1 MTRMARWNGERI
13 GTLSLRL
20 DAGSCVI
27 LGAAV
32 AVEAPFVAATLPLP
46 VWAVVAVG
54 VAVMLWAGLVL
65 LLLARLPLRSALR
78 LVMTANLFASLAVA
92 AVSLGGATVLVVLA
106 VLAIAVD
113 IALFAGSQ
121 AVALRRLG
129 ATV

>member
-1 MTRMARWNGERI
+1 
-13 GTLSLRL
+13 
-20 DAGSCVI
+20 
-27 LGAAV
+27 
-32 AVEAPFVAATLPLP
+32 
-46 VWAVVAVG
+46 
-54 VAVMLWAGLVL
+54 
-65 LLLARLPLRSALR
+65 
-78 LVMTANLFASLAVA
+78 MTANLFASLAVA

>member
-1 MTRMARWNGERI
+1 
-13 GTLSLRL
+13 
-20 DAGSCVI
+20 
-27 LGAAV
+27 
-32 AVEAPFVAATLPLP
+32 
-46 VWAVVAVG
+46 
-54 VAVMLWAGLVL
+54 VL
-65 LLLARLPLRSALR
+65 LLLACLPLRSALR

-129 ATV
+129 ATA